1 MNSNTNVPMDIIQET
16 VIAPSIEPSLTQV
29 PITVPN
35 LTEIKNSLINSYK
48 SSEDESSDSDSFI
61 SSESSVLSEEYKK
74 KKKPKHKKD
83 KHVSVYKVQV
93 DKLEQRLHYM
103 KLDVVNKDLEINEL
117 KSKIVL
123 LEGNTKLY
131 SNINYLFDRLDNAI
145 KVLNEKLDA
154 YQPTPDIIK
163 DMVLLEHVNDMCV
176 KAIEKYLTYLNTD
189 VKPLF
194 KNDVYLKQSTLL
206 LYSEKDKTMNDISIK
221 VKKHILDA
229 KFKLNN
235 KSSYLVW
242 VLFAIIIIMMAFS
255 FFY

>member
-1 MNSNTNVPMDIIQET
+1 MNTNVTMDTIQET
-16 VIAPSIEPSLTQV
+16 VLAPTIEPAPTQV
-29 PITVPN
+29 PITTPN
-35 LTEIKNSLINSYK
+35 LTDIKNSLINSYK
-48 SSEDESSDSDSFI
+48 SSDDESSESESFI
-61 SSESSVLSEEYKK
+61 SSESSVSSEEYKK

-117 KSKIVL
+117 KNKIIL

-131 SNINYLFDRLDNAI
+131 SNINYLFERLDNAI
-145 KVLNEKLDA
+145 KVLNEKLDS
-154 YQPTPDIIK
+154 YQPTSDIIK

-176 KAIEKYLTYLNTD
+176 KAIEKYLTYLNND

-242 VLFAIIIIMMAFS
+242 VLFAIIIIMMGFS
-255 FFY
+255 FFF

>member
-1 MNSNTNVPMDIIQET
+1 MSGLFKFVACD
-16 VIAPSIEPSLTQV
+16 A
-29 PITVPN
+29 
-35 LTEIKNSLINSYK
+35 
-48 SSEDESSDSDSFI
+48 
-61 SSESSVLSEEYKK
+61 SVLGSILSLFLGR
-74 KKKPKHKKD
+74 PFLGPIC
-83 KHVSVYKVQV
+83 V
-93 DKLEQRLHYM
+93 DSATSSLAFAELEVGIR
-103 KLDVVNKDLEINEL
+103 L
-117 KSKIVL
+117 KSKAL
-123 LEGNTKLY
+123 
-131 SNINYLFDRLDNAI
+131 NAI
-145 KVLNEKLDA
+145 KVLNEKLDS
-154 YQPTPDIIK
+154 YQPTSDFIK

-176 KAIEKYLTYLNTD
+176 KAIDKYLTYLNND

-194 KNDVYLKQSTLL
+194 KDDVYLKQSTLL